1 MATHSW
7 RSGARRLACQ
17 GDRVEGPSGRRGSE
31 RFWNHNNFNEKDYCG
46 ERTGGSRD
54 DNQVESLKASLFN
67 WSGEVNG

>member
-7 RSGARRLACQ
+7 RSGEHRLACQ
-17 GDRVEGPSGRRGSE
+17 GDRGEGPSGTPGSE
-31 RFWNHNNFNEKDYCG
+31 RFCNYNSSNGKDYCG